1 MTPRSHETTHPFQSP
16 FSASHALGS
25 CQPHSP
31 ETICAIPSTSHH
43 IPTPLKSS
51 QTHTLQIL
59 LPHQDSPSNPDTPV
73 CSHTLRDFPTSSSI
87 LWSFFSKN
95 DRRFRVLHVTP
106 KLICTI
112 RSQAPDGTSG
122 KSFLPTQQPQLSY
135 RAPLLLPSVKPASAS
150 FFSCS
155 ALRAAVRACIE
166 LGDTADPKGNCRTKL

>member
-1 MTPRSHETTHPFQSP
+1 MTPRSQETTHPFQSP

-31 ETICAIPSTSHH
+31 ETICAIHSTSHH

-59 LPHQDSPSNPDTPV
+59 LPHQDSLSNPDTPV

-112 RSQAPDGTSG
+112 HSQAPAGTSG
-122 KSFLPTQQPQLSY
+122 KSFLPTATSAVLPCPFASALFQTSISLF
-135 RAPLLLPSVKPASAS
+135 LLLLSSE
-150 FFSCS
+150 SCS
-155 ALRAAVRACIE
+155 SSLHRAWRYC
-166 LGDTADPKGNCRTKL
+166 